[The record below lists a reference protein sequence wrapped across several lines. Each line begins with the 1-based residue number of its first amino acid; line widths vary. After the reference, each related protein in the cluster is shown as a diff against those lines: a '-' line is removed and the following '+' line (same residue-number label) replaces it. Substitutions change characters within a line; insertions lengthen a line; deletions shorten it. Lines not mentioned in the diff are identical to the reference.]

1 MRFVGAAEPL
11 TRTGFRTVMARLD
24 VAAPELLAVLA
35 VESRGCGFLPDRRP
49 KILFEW
55 HCFHKLT
62 RGRFS
67 AAHPDLSQ
75 STPGGYLGGADEYA
89 RLERALA
96 LDHDAALQS
105 ASWGAGQVMGFCHA
119 ELGYASV
126 DALVDAMTR
135 GEDGQLDAVG
145 RYLRHKGLAAALRAH
160 DWAAVARCY
169 NGPAYAKNKYDLRLA
184 GAHQQYAG
192 GVLPDVQVRRAQLY
206 LTYLGLAPGAVDG
219 VHGKMSRSAVVRWR
233 EAAGQGS
240 SDRVDTALLDALQAA
255 VAALPGP
262 T

>member
-1 MRFVGAAEPL
+1 MRFIGPAEPL
-11 TRTGFRTVMARLD
+11 TRAGFRAVMGALD

-49 KILFEW
+49 KILFER

-62 RGRFS
+62 KGRFS
-67 AAHPDLSQ
+67 ATHPDISQ
-75 STPGGYLGGADEYA
+75 PTPGGYLGGAGEYE

-126 DALVDAMTR
+126 DALVTAMMS

-145 RYLRHKGLAAALRAH
+145 RYLQHKGLAAALREH
-160 DWAAVARCY
+160 QWATVARCY
-169 NGPAYAKNKYDLRLA
+169 NGPAYAKNKYDQRLA
-184 GAHQQYAG
+184 GAHQQYVA
-192 GVLPDVQVRRAQLY
+192 GVLPDVEVRRAQLY
-206 LTYLGLAPGAVDG
+206 LTYLGLSPGGVDG
-219 VHGKMSRSAVVRWR
+219 VHGKFSRSAVARWR
-233 EAAGQGS
+233 ETHGQGS
-240 SDRVDTALLDALQAA
+240 GDRVDAALLDSLKAA
-255 VAALPGP
+255 VAALKV
-262 T
+262 